1 MSYNT
6 IEEKILSKL
15 QKNNSCIKILESN
28 KKIITEYLVNDDK
41 AINSFVEKLIPT
53 ILKAK
58 KYNDIEKSLKHPL
71 FEKVLAKLRESDA
84 LIQACKNN
92 NKKASKW
99 LVTMKVNPA
108 VKDKMGMNGLM
119 HAVEHYALKE
129 TVEEILKLPER
140 NFIND
145 EDMDGN
151 TALFH
156 AVKNKEL
163 FDLLLG
169 VTTKLNHVN
178 KENENI
184 ITYTCKL
191 DKIRCF
197 VSALC
202 KANDDVDVN
211 IFNNDGKN
219 AAMYLVQNG
228 RFQELRG
235 FSKYCKKLDVNCRNK
250 DGESLVSMFI
260 KSYYNV
266 FKDEDTL
273 DESKPYR
280 KETTLTD
287 SKALIEGKKYGRTAN
302 ALIDMGCDF
311 NVQIDSDGNTAMNFF
326 LMIKDYVS
334 AINLI
339 EYCPSVDLSLTNK
352 YGVSANH
359 LVSSLTKEDFSVV
372 ESIKNSLLVKV
383 NYDIFKEKFYSHP
396 TFKYSSFDNTKVIS
410 PYIIPSNYKTLE
422 RVISE
427 GYFCRKGED
436 TERDVFDTL
445 YNGIMMTTYHNRF
458 VV

>member
-1 MSYNT
+1 MSYKA

-15 QKNNSCIKILESN
+15 QKNKNCVKILESN
-28 KKIITEYLVNDDK
+28 KDIVTECLINDDK
-41 AINSFVEKLIPT
+41 IIDSFVEKLIQA

-58 KYNDIEKSLKHPL
+58 KYDDIEKSLKHPL

-84 LIQACKNN
+84 LIQACQAN
-92 NKKASKW
+92 NKKGSKW

-140 NFIND
+140 DFIND

-169 VTTKLNHVN
+169 VSTKYNHVN

-191 DKIRCF
+191 DKTRCF
-197 VSALC
+197 ASVLRCA
-202 KANDDVDVN
+202 ADDVDVN

-219 AAMYLVQNG
+219 AAMYLVENG

-235 FSKYCKKLDVNCRNK
+235 FYKYCKSLDVNCKNK
-250 DGESLVSMFI
+250 DGESLVSVFI
-260 KSYYNV
+260 KTYYNV
-266 FKDEDTL
+266 FKDENSL
-273 DESKPYR
+273 DENKPYR
-280 KETTLTD
+280 KETSITD
-287 SKALIEGKKYGRTAN
+287 NKALIDGKKFGRTAN

-311 NVQIDSDGNTAMNFF
+311 NVPVDGDGNTAMNFF
-326 LMIKDYVS
+326 LMMHDYVS
-334 AINLI
+334 AMNLI
-339 EYCPSVDLSLTNK
+339 DYSSNIDLSIENK
-352 YGVSANH
+352 YGISANH
-359 LVSSLTKEDFSVV
+359 LVSRLTKEDFAVL
-372 ESIKNSLLVKV
+372 EGMKNSLLVEID
-383 NYDIFKEKFYSHP
+383 YDIFKEKFYKHP
-396 TFKYSSFDNTKVIS
+396 TFTYSILDGKEVVS
-410 PYIIPSNYKTLE
+410 PYTIPSKYKTLE

-436 TERDVFDTL
+436 TERDAFDLL
-445 YNGIMMTTYHNRF
+445 YNGIMMTQFHNRF
-458 VV
+458 V